1 MSDALR
7 LEVTHVPETYRF
19 VIAVDGE
26 VGGYTKYRPGPG
38 IRAFVH
44 TEIDERF
51 QGQGLGSR
59 LVSQALDATRAEG
72 LLVEP
77 HCPYVRSFIAKHPVY
92 LDLVPADRR
101 DEFHLSSSSSPFGGV

>member
-1 MSDALR
+1 MSDAPR
-7 LEVTHVPETYRF
+7 LEVTHVPRLSRF

-26 VGGYTKYRPGPG
+26 VGGSTKYRSAPGV
-38 IRAFVH
+38 RAFVH

-72 LLVEP
+72 LLVAP
-77 HCPYVRSFIAKHPVY
+77 YCPYVRGFIAKQPAY

-101 DEFHLSSSSSPFGGV
+101 DEFQLSSSSTRFGGG